1 MTIPAVTTDTVIYD
15 TVGPPNHTSGKAD
28 LEVANIAYTKTS
40 TLSDNIKA
48 DLEL

>member
-1 MTIPAVTTDTVIYD
+1 MTIPVVTTDTVIYD
-15 TVGPPNHTSGKAD
+15 TVGPLNYTSGKAD
-28 LEVANIAYTKTS
+28 SEVINIAYTKTF